1 MDEYSKADIQTLKKF
16 IAARH
21 GPKAVPWLMDTLEEP
36 PITLMQQVH
45 CDDLLEGSRPMCIQK
60 SICRC
65 RNGSKYYQQKERRF
79 CMASDINA
87 ILNSFKEELLRQEKS
102 KNTVRAYIRDVE
114 EFIQWFSETVG
125 EFSPEQITVVDVQ
138 EYKSYLYNVKRN
150 KPVSVN
156 RKLSAL
162 EKFCEFL
169 VSTGHLKDNPAAK
182 VKKIKVQKIAQ
193 FMSLTNSD
201 LYKFKRMVYLDGNK
215 RNIAIF
221 ELMINTGLREAEV
234 CNLKLDDVFISERKG
249 YVVVRAGKGD
259 KYRKVPL
266 NANARRAIQ
275 AYLEVRPNRGNYL
288 FVSNK
293 SERLSE
299 SQLYRIIRKYA
310 EMAGIKAHP
319 HMLRHTFA
327 TKLLREGRID
337 LPTLQNLL
345 GHANI
350 NTTAVYTR
358 ANMQDLEKAVEILE
372 NLED

>member
-1 MDEYSKADIQTLKKF
+1 
-16 IAARH
+16 
-21 GPKAVPWLMDTLEEP
+21 
-36 PITLMQQVH
+36 
-45 CDDLLEGSRPMCIQK
+45 
-60 SICRC
+60 
-65 RNGSKYYQQKERRF
+65 
-79 CMASDINA
+79 MASDINA

-138 EYKSYLYNVKRN
+138 EFKSYLYNVKKN

-169 VSTGHLKDNPAAK
+169 VSAGYLKDNPAVK

-221 ELMINTGLREAEV
+221 ELMINTGLREEEV
-234 CNLKLDDVFISERKG
+234 CNLKLSDVIISDRKG
-249 YVVVRAGKGD
+249 TVIVTGKGD
-259 KYRKVPL
+259 KYREVPL
-266 NANARRAIQ
+266 NKTARKAIQ
-275 AYLEVRPNRGNYL
+275 EYLEVRPNRGEYL

-293 SERLSE
+293 SNRLSE

-310 EMAGIKAHP
+310 DMAGIKAHP

-327 TKLLREGRID
+327 YKLARENKVDLEILR
-337 LPTLQNLL
+337 NLL

-350 NTTAVYTR
+350 NTTAIYLAT
-358 ANMQDLEKAVEILE
+358 NMQDLEKAVEILE
-372 NLED
+372 SFED